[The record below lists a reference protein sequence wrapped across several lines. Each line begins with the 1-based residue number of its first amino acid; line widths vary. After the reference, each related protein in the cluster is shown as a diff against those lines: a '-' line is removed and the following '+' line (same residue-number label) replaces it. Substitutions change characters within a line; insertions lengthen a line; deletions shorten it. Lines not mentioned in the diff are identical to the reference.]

1 MTLGQNSP
9 GRDLRN
15 RYLVLGAVMMVGLLT
30 LVIQAYR
37 LQITRYAEFAAK
49 SEANFI
55 KEVRLRAD
63 RGMIRDARG
72 EILVDNRPSFDLFV
86 TPAFCDQCATEVLPR
101 ALELARIPAEELEGI
116 AAKVA
121 AARRK
126 APFVP
131 FPIKVDL
138 GREEVDRISA
148 HKRQLPGVDLVPVP
162 HRYYRT
168 GTVMSH
174 LLGYMNEITQEELER
189 LAKSGTTY
197 HLGDYIG
204 RRGLERY
211 FESELRGK
219 EGLRKEVVTARGETV
234 PGLADLIQEEAI
246 PPTPGNNLVL
256 SIDMRLQAE
265 AERAFPGVAGA
276 VIAIDV
282 RTGFIRAMVSRP
294 GFDPNVLTGRVTP
307 AQMAAVSKDPLQPM
321 IFRPTAQHYSPGS
334 TFKPITALAALRS
347 GQFSPHTQT
356 YCGGGYRLGSR
367 VWRCHKDA
375 GHGHQDVRDA
385 LKHSCN
391 VYFFRVADTLGLD
404 PIAAEAKALG
414 LGQPTGIGVVA
425 EVPGI
430 MPTSEYHDRV
440 SPGGYTKGMALN
452 ASVGQGDDNVTPLQL
467 AMAYAAI
474 ANGGTLYQPQLVQR
488 IERTDG
494 TLLQEF
500 KPQVVR
506 NAAIAEEHRRVV
518 VDALSAVVNEP
529 GGTAYRLRL
538 KDVQVAGKTGTAQV
552 ARIGQVRLK
561 TSQMDYFLRHHAW
574 FASFAPV
581 QDPELVV
588 VVLNEHGGG
597 GGTDAAPT
605 AFAVIQK
612 YFELKAEDAGITV
625 ASAASSPIPES
636 IRQAIPPIRPVSA
649 VPPEVTAPSVRE
661 AAQAAQEAAARAGT
675 EMSTP
680 KAQGPIEEIPLEAV
694 EAGEPGAPP
703 SHVAQQP
710 AVAAPVLA
718 LPLGLPAVLQTLP
731 VNNRAPQL
739 EAVEKPRPSPPAP
752 GPERSQPP
760 AP

>member
-1 MTLGQNSP
+1 
-9 GRDLRN
+9 
-15 RYLVLGAVMMVGLLT
+15 
-30 LVIQAYR
+30 
-37 LQITRYAEFAAK
+37 
-49 SEANFI
+49 
-55 KEVRLRAD
+55 
-63 RGMIRDARG
+63 
-72 EILVDNRPSFDLFV
+72 
-86 TPAFCDQCATEVLPR
+86 
-101 ALELARIPAEELEGI
+101 
-116 AAKVA
+116 VA
-121 AARRK
+121 HRR
-126 APFVP
+126 
-131 FPIKVDL
+131 
-138 GREEVDRISA
+138 E
-148 HKRQLPGVDLVPVP
+148 LPGVDLVPVP

-174 LLGYMNEITQEELER
+174 LLGYMNEITQDELER
-189 LAKSGTTY
+189 LVKANNVY

-204 RRGLERY
+204 RRGLERF

-219 EGLRKEVVTARGETV
+219 EGVRKEVVTARGETV
-234 PGLADLIQEEAI
+234 AGLADLIQEQAI

-307 AQMAAVSKDPLQPM
+307 AQMAALSKDPLQPM

-334 TFKPITALAALRS
+334 TFKPITTLAALRS
-347 GQFSPHTQT
+347 KQFTPHTHT
-356 YCGGGYRLGSR
+356 NCPGGYRLGSR
-367 VWRCHKDA
+367 VWRCHKDS
-375 GHGHQDVRDA
+375 GHGPQDARDA
-385 LKHSCN
+385 IKHSCN
-391 VYFFRVADTLGLD
+391 VWFFRVADVLGLD

-452 ASVGQGDDNVTPLQL
+452 AAVGQGDDNVTPLQL

-494 TLLQEF
+494 TVLQEF
-500 KPQVVR
+500 KPKVVR
-506 NAAIAEEHRRVV
+506 NAQIAPEHRRLVL
-518 VDALSAVVNEP
+518 DALQSVVNEP
-529 GGTAYRLRL
+529 GGTAYSRRL
-538 KDVQVAGKTGTAQV
+538 KDVKVAGKTGTAQV

-574 FASFAPV
+574 FASFAPA
-581 QDPELVV
+581 DEPEVVV

-605 AFAVIQK
+605 AMAVIQK

-625 ASAASSPIPES
+625 AQAATPAPD
-636 IRQAIPPIRPVSA
+636 AILQQTPAPVAIRPASVL
-649 VPPEVTAPSVRE
+649 PPEVTAPAVRE
-661 AAQAAQEAAARAGT
+661 AAQAAREAAARAGT
-675 EMSTP
+675 EMTTP
-680 KAQGPIEEIPLEAV
+680 KPVGPIEEIPLDAEV
-694 EAGEPGAPP
+694 QAGEPGAPP
-703 SHVAQQP
+703 SQVAQQP
-710 AVAAPVLA
+710 AIVPVLGP
-718 LPLGLPAVLQTLP
+718 LPLGLPAELKSLSGQREATVSVP
-731 VNNRAPQL
+731 DNGAARAPGPQV
-739 EAVEKPRPSPPAP
+739 APPPAP
-752 GPERSQPP
+752 APIAPAPTGQPP
-760 AP
+760 PSGPAP